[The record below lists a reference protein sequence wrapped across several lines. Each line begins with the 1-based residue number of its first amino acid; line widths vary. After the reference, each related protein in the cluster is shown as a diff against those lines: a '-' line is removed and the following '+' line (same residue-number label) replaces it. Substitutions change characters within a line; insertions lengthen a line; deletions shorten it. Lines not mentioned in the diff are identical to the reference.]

1 MPTARELLEQ
11 ADALMRRNRGRE
23 SEPDIPE
30 LTDEVAVAGGAS
42 VATRRA
48 IESLT
53 TALESQREADD
64 VPELTDAVARIEEV
78 LIEAPPDEGVDSRW
92 LESELGGAS
101 ITGPAPDSIA
111 VVPPSTLRPA
121 EPAANEF
128 APPERPPWR
137 SDEHKLAPEAAA
149 AVLASTLASPLAPR
163 GEAPSG
169 AADPA
174 FDAML
179 GLRPAEVEF
188 ERELAPASPSGEEV
202 ELPADVTE
210 APADV
215 AEAPADVAEAPADV
229 TEAPADVAEA
239 PADVAE
245 APADVTEAPADVA
258 EAPADVAEAPADV
271 AEAPADVTEV
281 LAASEAADEARD
293 IEEIAEASATAIA
306 EPGVAA
312 ESVPI
317 AAPSWD
323 VIAED
328 IRMQVLQRIDIF
340 TDTGLQG
347 ELAARLQPVVDRA
360 SADLIATINREVGQ
374 LLRAYV
380 AEAIEREIEKWRE
393 SNP

>member
-1 MPTARELLEQ
+1 MT
-11 ADALMRRNRGRE
+11 
-23 SEPDIPE
+23 
-30 LTDEVAVAGGAS
+30 
-42 VATRRA
+42 
-48 IESLT
+48 
-53 TALESQREADD
+53 
-64 VPELTDAVARIEEV
+64 
-78 LIEAPPDEGVDSRW
+78 
-92 LESELGGAS
+92 
-101 ITGPAPDSIA
+101 
-111 VVPPSTLRPA
+111 
-121 EPAANEF
+121 
-128 APPERPPWR
+128 
-137 SDEHKLAPEAAA
+137 
-149 AVLASTLASPLAPR
+149 
-163 GEAPSG
+163 
-169 AADPA
+169 
-174 FDAML
+174 
-179 GLRPAEVEF
+179 
-188 ERELAPASPSGEEV
+188 
-202 ELPADVTE
+202 
-210 APADV
+210 
-215 AEAPADVAEAPADV
+215 EAPADVAEAPADV
-229 TEAPADVAEA
+229 TEAPVDVAEA
-239 PADVAE
+239 PADMAE
-245 APADVTEAPADVA
+245 APADVAEAPADVA